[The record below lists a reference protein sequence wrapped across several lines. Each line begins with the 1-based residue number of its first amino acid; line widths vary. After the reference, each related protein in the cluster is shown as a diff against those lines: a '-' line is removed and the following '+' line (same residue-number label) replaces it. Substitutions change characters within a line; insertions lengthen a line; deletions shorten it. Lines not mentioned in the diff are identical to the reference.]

1 MKRQSAGFGLIELM
15 VALTLGLIILL
26 GVSQIFIAAKNT
38 YLTQNSAA
46 AMQEDARYGL
56 SKMLQEV
63 RMVGMF
69 GCIATVTPDAS
80 APDYLLAAAT
90 PISYVTTGTTQVLTL
105 ITGDVGSNG
114 GTPNWT
120 ILTDCVSSPA
130 TVYGGAKAAGTGQIA
145 LPIRKVI
152 YTYNSATQTLTT
164 TVAGTAYTLLSNV
177 SAFNVLFGMAT
188 DTSLSTPIS
197 SYNAT
202 PTLPGLIRSVRISIT
217 LTDPQGRLQPRA
229 FSAVAGIRNRLP

>member
-1 MKRQSAGFGLIELM
+1 MRKQAAGFGLIELM

-26 GVSQIFIAAKNT
+26 GVSQIFVAAKNT
-38 YLTQNSAA
+38 YLAQNAAA

-80 APDYLLAAAT
+80 AADYAAAAAF
-90 PISYVTTGTTQVLTL
+90 PINYVTTGTTQVLTL

-120 ILTDCVSSPA
+120 IVTDCVTSPA
-130 TVYGGAKAAGTGQIA
+130 TVYGGTKAAGTGQIA
-145 LPIRKVI
+145 MPIRKVI
-152 YTYNSATQTLTT
+152 YTYNSTAQTLTT
-164 TVAGTAYTLLSNV
+164 TVGTTAYTLLSNV
-177 SAFNVLFGMAT
+177 SSFGVLFGVAT
-188 DTSLSTPIS
+188 DSSVSSPITSYT
-197 SYNAT
+197 AT
-202 PTLPGLIRSVRISIT
+202 PATPGLIRSVRISLQ
-217 LTDPQGRLQPRA
+217 LTDPNGRLQPRT
-229 FSAVAGIRNRLP
+229 FSAVAAIRNRLP